1 MHRYYLPND
10 ICIILQFK
18 FKPNDFC
25 EQWTQRLQWM
35 ESILFVDAFKFCCSL
50 SYKLARSIAIAIFR
64 LPNPYQSLVLL
75 QMKTIY
81 VDFGQQFYYFCLVF
95 LTNVYA
101 KYWNRFVGTTEF
113 VFDSK
118 SSFLLMKRILGK
130 RFTVQFVEIS
140 SATAHIYGECV
151 MEWLRMAVGQCYH
164 LLNVKQKLMRQQ
176 QQPATKL
183 MKNEFQCCSPWINTS
198 HRILW

>member
-35 ESILFVDAFKFCCSL
+35 ESILSVDALKFCCSL

-113 VFDSK
+113 VFDCK
-118 SSFLLMKRILGK
+118 SSFSVDEADSWEKIYC
-130 RFTVQFVEIS
+130 TVCGNFLSNGSYFWRMCNGMIENGCWPVLPLI
-140 SATAHIYGECV
+140 
-151 MEWLRMAVGQCYH
+151 EW
-164 LLNVKQKLMRQQ
+164 
-176 QQPATKL
+176 
-183 MKNEFQCCSPWINTS
+183 
-198 HRILW
+198 